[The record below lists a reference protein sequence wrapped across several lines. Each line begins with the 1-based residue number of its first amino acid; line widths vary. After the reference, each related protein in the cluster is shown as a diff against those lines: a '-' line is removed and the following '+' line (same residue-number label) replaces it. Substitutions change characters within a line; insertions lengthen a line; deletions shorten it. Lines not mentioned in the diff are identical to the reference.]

1 MSSPSVVPDH
11 NDTLYFVMC
20 DYGLAVGRAYVETD
34 PDNAGRETVVQAIA
48 SGEYTKVSKV
58 LAVNVG
64 AGTVWDATAEIMA
77 EVEKQ
82 SAD

>member
-34 PDNAGRETVVQAIA
+34 PDNSPSYRFRRIHQG
-48 SGEYTKVSKV
+48 GE
-58 LAVNVG
+58 G
-64 AGTVWDATAEIMA
+64 AGGERWSRHGLGRD
-77 EVEKQ
+77 
-82 SAD
+82 SRNPG